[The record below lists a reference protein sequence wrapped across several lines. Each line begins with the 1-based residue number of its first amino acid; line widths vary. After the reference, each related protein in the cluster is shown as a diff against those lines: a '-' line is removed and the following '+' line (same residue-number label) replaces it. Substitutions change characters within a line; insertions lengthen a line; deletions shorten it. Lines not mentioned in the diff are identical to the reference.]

1 MRRVLF
7 HTLIGSLILS
17 LPVAA
22 QTVPFDVF
30 GMSAFQPEEAVV
42 QDDAAGAAARDPA
55 ADEVVEEAE
64 MTEEERAA
72 LREEAMKILEG
83 YGDIKWGASRA
94 EVEALLPDLRAVDNE
109 TPHKGWLPR
118 VVHYQSSGFAIIIE
132 RHFWFADDQL
142 WKMEHILDKR
152 VLNQVGMEHARE
164 VLNHKYYED
173 EETAA
178 ALQEATITVSM
189 MPARENVV
197 VIYKRSEI
205 YDDAEHAALEVF
217 NEKPANAAK
226 ELELER
232 LL

>member
-1 MRRVLF
+1 MRWFLF
-7 HTLIGSLILS
+7 HTLIGSLTLS

-22 QTVPFDVF
+22 QTVQFDEF
-30 GMSAFQPEEAVV
+30 GMPTFQPEEAVV
-42 QDDAAGAAARDPA
+42 QDDAAAEEARDSA
-55 ADEVVEEAE
+55 TDEVVEEE

-94 EVEALLPDLRAVDNE
+94 EVEALLPDLRVVDNE
-109 TPHKGWLPR
+109 TPHKEWLPR

-132 RHFWFADDQL
+132 RHFWFVEDQL

-152 VLNQVGMEHARE
+152 VLAQIGMDHARE
-164 VLNHKYYED
+164 VLNRKYYED
-173 EETAA
+173 EETSA

-189 MPARENVV
+189 MPALENVV
-197 VIYKRSEI
+197 VIYKRDEI
-205 YDDAEHAALEVF
+205 YDDAEHTALEVF
-217 NEKPANAAK
+217 NEKPANVAK

>member
-1 MRRVLF
+1 MRWFLF
-7 HTLIGSLILS
+7 HTLIGSLTLS

-22 QTVPFDVF
+22 QTVQFDEF
-30 GMSAFQPEEAVV
+30 GMPTFQTEEAVV
-42 QDDAAGAAARDPA
+42 QDDAAAAAARDPA
-55 ADEVVEEAE
+55 TDEVVEEE

-94 EVEALLPDLRAVDNE
+94 DVEALLPDLRVVDNDRPQKE
-109 TPHKGWLPR
+109 WLPR

-132 RHFWFADDQL
+132 RHFWFVEDQL

-152 VLNQVGMEHARE
+152 VLAQIGMDHARE
-164 VLNHKYYED
+164 VLNRKYYED
-173 EETAA
+173 EETSV

-197 VIYKRSEI
+197 VIYKRDEI
-205 YDDAEHAALEVF
+205 YDDAEHTALEVF

>member
-1 MRRVLF
+1 MRWFLF

-22 QTVPFDVF
+22 QTVQLDEF
-30 GMSAFQPEEAVV
+30 GMPTFQPEGAVV
-42 QDDAAGAAARDPA
+42 QDAAADEAAGDPE
-55 ADEVVEEAE
+55 ADEVVEEE

-72 LREEAMKILEG
+72 LREQAMKILEG
-83 YGDIKWGASRA
+83 YGSIKWGASRA
-94 EVEALLPDLRAVDNE
+94 EVEALLPDLHAVDNE
-109 TPHKGWLPR
+109 TPHREWLPR
-118 VVHYQSSGFAIIIE
+118 IVHYQSSGFAIIIE
-132 RHFWFADDQL
+132 RHFWFVDDQL
-142 WKMEHILDKR
+142 WKMEHVLDKR
-152 VLNQVGMEHARE
+152 VLNQVGMDHARE
-164 VLNHKYYED
+164 VLNRKYYDD

-178 ALQEATITVSM
+178 ALLEATVTVSM

-197 VIYKRSEI
+197 VIYKRAEI

>member
-1 MRRVLF
+1 MRRFLF
-7 HTLIGSLILS
+7 HTLIGSLTLS

-22 QTVPFDVF
+22 QTVQLDEL
-30 GMSAFQPEEAVV
+30 GMPIIVQDDAVV
-42 QDDAAGAAARDPA
+42 QDDAADDAVRDPK
-55 ADEVVEEAE
+55 ADELPEEE

-109 TPHKGWLPR
+109 TLHKDWSPR
-118 VVHYQSSGFAIIIE
+118 VVHYKSSGFAIIIE
-132 RHFWFADDQL
+132 RHFWFVDDQL

-152 VLNQVGMEHARE
+152 VLNQVGIDHARE
-164 VLNHKYYED
+164 VLNRKYYVD

-189 MPARENVV
+189 MPARGNVV

>member
-1 MRRVLF
+1 MRWFLF
-7 HTLIGSLILS
+7 HTLIGSLTLS

-22 QTVPFDVF
+22 QTVQFDEF
-30 GMSAFQPEEAVV
+30 GMPTFQTEEAVV
-42 QDDAAGAAARDPA
+42 QDAAAAEAARDPA
-55 ADEVVEEAE
+55 TDEVVEEE

-94 EVEALLPDLRAVDNE
+94 DVEALLPDLRVVDNDR
-109 TPHKGWLPR
+109 PHKEWLPR

-132 RHFWFADDQL
+132 RHFWFVEDQL

-152 VLNQVGMEHARE
+152 VLAQIGMDHARE
-164 VLNHKYYED
+164 VLNRKYYED
-173 EETAA
+173 EETSA

-197 VIYKRSEI
+197 VIYKRDEI
-205 YDDAEHAALEVF
+205 YDDAEHTALEVF

>member
-1 MRRVLF
+1 MRRFLF
-7 HTLIGSLILS
+7 HTLIGSLTLS

-22 QTVPFDVF
+22 QTVRLDEF
-30 GMSAFQPEEAVV
+30 GMPTFQPEEAIV
-42 QDDAAGAAARDPA
+42 QDDAAEEAARDPE
-55 ADEVVEEAE
+55 ADEVVEEE

-72 LREEAMKILEG
+72 LREAAMKILEG

-94 EVEALLPDLRAVDNE
+94 EVEALLPDLRAVDNK
-109 TPHKGWLPR
+109 TPHKEWLPR

-132 RHFWFADDQL
+132 RHFWFVDDQL
-142 WKMEHILDKR
+142 WKMEHVLDKR

-164 VLNHKYYED
+164 VLNRKYYED

-189 MPARENVV
+189 MPARENVL

>member
-1 MRRVLF
+1 MRRFLF
-7 HTLIGSLILS
+7 HTLIGSLTLS

-22 QTVPFDVF
+22 QTVQFDEF
-30 GMSAFQPEEAVV
+30 GMPTFQPEEAIV
-42 QDDAAGAAARDPA
+42 QDDAAEEAARDPE
-55 ADEVVEEAE
+55 ADEVVEDA

-72 LREEAMKILEG
+72 LREEAMKLLEG

-109 TPHKGWLPR
+109 TPHKEWLPR

-132 RHFWFADDQL
+132 RHFWFVDDQL
-142 WKMEHILDKR
+142 WKMEHVLDKR
-152 VLNQVGMEHARE
+152 VLNQIGMEHARE
-164 VLNHKYYED
+164 VLNRKYYED

-189 MPARENVV
+189 MPARENFV

>member
-1 MRRVLF
+1 MRRFLF
-7 HTLIGSLILS
+7 HTLIGGLILS
-17 LPVAA
+17 LPLAA
-22 QTVPFDVF
+22 LSVQFDEF
-30 GMSAFQPEEAVV
+30 GMPTFQPEEAVV
-42 QDDAAGAAARDPA
+42 QVDAADVAARDSET
-55 ADEVVEEAE
+55 DEVVEEE

-83 YGDIKWGASRA
+83 YGAIKWGASRA

-109 TPHKGWLPR
+109 TPHKEWLPH
-118 VVHYQSSGFAIIIE
+118 VVHYQSSGFAIILE
-132 RHFWFADDQL
+132 RHFWFVDDQL
-142 WKMEHILDKR
+142 WKMEHVLDKR

-164 VLNHKYYED
+164 VLNRKYYED
-173 EETAA
+173 EATAA

-205 YDDAEHAALEVF
+205 YDDAEHVALEVF
-217 NEKPANAAK
+217 YEKPANAAK

>member
-1 MRRVLF
+1 MRWFLF
-7 HTLIGSLILS
+7 HTLIGSLTLS

-22 QTVPFDVF
+22 QTVQFDEF
-30 GMSAFQPEEAVV
+30 GMPTFQTEEAVV
-42 QDDAAGAAARDPA
+42 QDDAAVEAARDPA
-55 ADEVVEEAE
+55 TDEVVEEE

-94 EVEALLPDLRAVDNE
+94 DVEALLPDLRVVDNDRPQKE
-109 TPHKGWLPR
+109 WLPR

-132 RHFWFADDQL
+132 RHFWFVEDQL

-152 VLNQVGMEHARE
+152 VLAQIGMDHARE
-164 VLNHKYYED
+164 VLNRKYYED
-173 EETAA
+173 EETSA

-197 VIYKRSEI
+197 VIYKRDEI
-205 YDDAEHAALEVF
+205 YDDAEHTALEVF

>member
-1 MRRVLF
+1 MRWFLF
-7 HTLIGSLILS
+7 HTLIGSLTLS

-22 QTVPFDVF
+22 QTVQFDEF
-30 GMSAFQPEEAVV
+30 GMPTFQTEEAVV
-42 QDDAAGAAARDPA
+42 QDDAAAEAARDPA
-55 ADEVVEEAE
+55 TDEVVEEE

-94 EVEALLPDLRAVDNE
+94 EVEALLPDLRVVDNDRPQKE
-109 TPHKGWLPR
+109 WLPR

-132 RHFWFADDQL
+132 RHFWFVEDQL

-152 VLNQVGMEHARE
+152 VLAQIGMDHARE
-164 VLNHKYYED
+164 VLNRKYYED
-173 EETAA
+173 EETSA

-197 VIYKRSEI
+197 VIYKRDEI
-205 YDDAEHAALEVF
+205 YDDAEHTALEVF

>member
-1 MRRVLF
+1 MRWLLF
-7 HTLIGSLILS
+7 HTLIGSLTLS

-22 QTVPFDVF
+22 QTVQFDEF
-30 GMSAFQPEEAVV
+30 GMPTFQTEEAVV
-42 QDDAAGAAARDPA
+42 QDAAAAEAARDPA
-55 ADEVVEEAE
+55 TDEVVEEE

-94 EVEALLPDLRAVDNE
+94 DVEALLPDLRVVDNDR
-109 TPHKGWLPR
+109 PHRGWLPR

-132 RHFWFADDQL
+132 RHFWFVEDQL

-152 VLNQVGMEHARE
+152 VLAQIGMDHARE
-164 VLNHKYYED
+164 VLNRKYYED
-173 EETAA
+173 EETSV

-197 VIYKRSEI
+197 VIYKRDEI
-205 YDDAEHAALEVF
+205 YDDAEHTALEVF
-217 NEKPANAAK
+217 NEKPANVAK

>member
-1 MRRVLF
+1 MRWFLF
-7 HTLIGSLILS
+7 YTLIGSLTLS

-22 QTVPFDVF
+22 QTVQFDEF
-30 GMSAFQPEEAVV
+30 GMPTFQTEEAVV
-42 QDDAAGAAARDPA
+42 QDDAAAEAARDPA
-55 ADEVVEEAE
+55 TDEVVEEE

-94 EVEALLPDLRAVDNE
+94 DVEALLPDLRVVDNDRPQKE
-109 TPHKGWLPR
+109 WLPR

-132 RHFWFADDQL
+132 RHFWFVEDQL

-152 VLNQVGMEHARE
+152 VLAQIGMDHARE
-164 VLNHKYYED
+164 VLNRKYYED
-173 EETAA
+173 EETSA

-197 VIYKRSEI
+197 VIYKRDEI
-205 YDDAEHAALEVF
+205 YDDAEHTALEVF